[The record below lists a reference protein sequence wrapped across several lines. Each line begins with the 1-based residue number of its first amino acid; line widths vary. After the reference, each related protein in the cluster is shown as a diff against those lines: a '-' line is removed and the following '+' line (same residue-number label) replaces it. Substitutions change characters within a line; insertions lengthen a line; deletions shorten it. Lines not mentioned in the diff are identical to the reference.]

1 MIARRLFLLGFA
13 AALVTAFGCSS
24 GSDDGG
30 GGGTPP
36 PAIVCTDGGAAPANG
51 VTLNCGG
58 AINTTT
64 EQVVV
69 TMGGPASG
77 TTTLRGLNF
86 DVTYDPTKL
95 DYVPAATPQSPLFPD
110 ALVAVTLENGVP
122 GILVVSIQQ
131 PGTALN
137 VGVGPGP
144 HPVMTLTFSRV
155 TGVSFPP
162 TPLDFDNFEATSA
175 SATVGFSSALAL
187 SYP

>member
-86 DVTYDPTKL
+86 DVTYDPALL
-95 DYVPAATPQSPLFPD
+95 DYVPAATPQSPLFPN

-137 VGVGPGP
+137 VGVGPGQ
-144 HPVMTLTFSRV
+144 HPVMTLTFTRAA
-155 TGVSFPP
+155 GMSFPP
-162 TPLDFDNFEATSA
+162 TPLAFENFEATSA
-175 SATVGFSSALAL
+175 SAAVAFSSSLAL